1 MTRLEMI
8 FPSLIFLSQVFTF
21 CPTSVFYDE
30 PNGRVVNIE
39 GTPNISIS
47 AVRNHYKRDPHRFS
61 DQGWTEVMMTGGRGE
76 LLSEKTY
83 WTLKSGLCGE
93 FIGQ

>member
-1 MTRLEMI
+1 MVSSSFVL
-8 FPSLIFLSQVFTF
+8 LLQVFTF

-47 AVRNHYKRDPHRFS
+47 SVFNHYKRDPNRFS
-61 DQGWTEVMMTGGRGE
+61 NQGWTEVMMTGGKGE

-83 WTLKSGLCGE
+83 WTLVTGLCGE
-93 FIGQ
+93 FIGR